1 MTLSIETK
9 QVIKKYQRNAKD
21 TGSSEVQ
28 IVLLTRCI
36 QDLTQHL
43 IKHPRDVHSRFGLIK
58 KVSRRRKILSYL
70 SSTNKGLY
78 SSLIQSLGLRK

>member
-1 MTLSIETK
+1 MTLSEK
-9 QVIKKYQRNAKD
+9 QQVIQKYQRNKKD
-21 TGSSEVQ
+21 TGSAEVQ
-28 IVLLTRCI
+28 IVLLTKGI

-43 IKHPRDVHSRFGLIK
+43 IKHPRDLHSRLGLIK
-58 KVSRRRKILSYL
+58 QVSRRRKILAYL